1 MQVRAELTR
10 RLVIDAAVELFDS
23 VGYGNASLA
32 DVIAAT
38 GVSKGAFYYHFSN
51 KGAVAEA
58 IITEADTRLTAT
70 ATATLADPSASSL
83 AGIIRTTFVIAELE
97 QHDPLLRVGVQLRGG
112 LGQISSALDGFETH
126 REWFTNAVHTAIRER
141 DLNADLDPDR
151 VGYTIWAAV
160 IGTHAHCGA
169 TGQNTQQ
176 RLADAFNVILPGICT
191 PEAAPRYL
199 ELVDGLV
206 GQRAH

>member
-10 RLVIDAAVELFDS
+10 RLVIDAAVELFDA

-58 IITEADTRLTAT
+58 IIAEADARLTAT
-70 ATATLADPSASSL
+70 ATAILADPLSSSL
-83 AGIIRTTFVIAELE
+83 AGMIRATFVIADLE
-97 QHDPLLRVGVQLRGG
+97 RTDQLLRVGVQLRGG
-112 LGQISSALDGFETH
+112 LGQISDALDGFDTH
-126 REWFTNAVHTAIRER
+126 RVWFTNAVHTAIREG
-141 DLNADLDPDR
+141 DLHPDLDPDR

-160 IGTHAHCGA
+160 LGTHTHCGA
-169 TGQNTQQ
+169 TGEDTQQ
-176 RLADAFNVILPGICT
+176 RLADAFTIMLPAICT
-191 PEAAPRYL
+191 PEATPVYL
-199 ELVDGLV
+199 ELVAGLV
-206 GQRAH
+206 GQKAR